1 MQVYFT
7 NKKYNFQLRY
17 IRRSIMKQK
26 YTLSIADMEINV
38 VTDQSPESVEHIV
51 GILDRKMREIALK
64 SKRCTKGEAAVLCAL
79 DFCADKI
86 RLKEEREAI
95 DEEIEDLNTKIEHLT
110 EKLELVSKNADRL
123 EKEKIRLEK
132 ENTNLR
138 NALDNAKYGSIHNEE
153 PEVAEETVEEAVE
166 EAVVEAVEEIR
177 AVEEPEEKQETPISK
192 NKKGI
197 VGKSRVGAMFDLLT
211 FTDI

>member
-1 MQVYFT
+1 
-7 NKKYNFQLRY
+7 
-17 IRRSIMKQK
+17 MKQK

-38 VTDQSPESVEHIV
+38 ITDQSPESVEHIV

-64 SKRCTKGEAAVLCAL
+64 SKRCTKNEAAVLCAL
-79 DFCADKI
+79 DLCADKI

-95 DEEIEDLNTKIEHLT
+95 DEELEELNSKLERLS
-110 EKLELVSKNADRL
+110 EKLELVSKNAERL
-123 EKEKIRLEK
+123 ERERARLEV
-132 ENTNLR
+132 ENSKLR
-138 NALDNAKYGSIHNEE
+138 SALDNVKYGSALDEE
-153 PEVAEETVEEAVE
+153 PAPVTVAAEESKIIEETVEAVE
-166 EAVVEAVEEIR
+166 DVVEDVVEEKR
-177 AVEEPEEKQETPISK
+177 EEPISK

>member
-1 MQVYFT
+1 
-7 NKKYNFQLRY
+7 
-17 IRRSIMKQK
+17 MKQK

-64 SKRCTKGEAAVLCAL
+64 SKRCTKSEAAVLCAL

-95 DEEIEDLNTKIEHLT
+95 DEEIEELNSKIEHLT
-110 EKLELVSKNADRL
+110 EKLELVVKNSDRL
-123 EKEKIRLEK
+123 EREKTRLEE
-132 ENTNLR
+132 ENIKLR
-138 NALDNAKYGSIHNEE
+138 KALDNAKYGNIHDEE
-153 PEVAEETVEEAVE
+153 PE
-166 EAVVEAVEEIR
+166 EAVVAVEETAQEVIEAVEEINE
-177 AVEEPEEKQETPISK
+177 VEEIEEKQETPISK

>member
-1 MQVYFT
+1 
-7 NKKYNFQLRY
+7 
-17 IRRSIMKQK
+17 MKQK

-64 SKRCTKGEAAVLCAL
+64 SKRCTKNEAAVLCAL
-79 DFCADKI
+79 DLCADKL

-95 DEEIEDLNTKIEHLT
+95 DEELEELNTKIEHLT
-110 EKLELVSKNADRL
+110 EKLELISKNAERL
-123 EKEKIRLEK
+123 ERERARLEV
-132 ENTNLR
+132 ENSKLR
-138 NALDNAKYGSIHNEE
+138 SALDNVKYGKILDEEPAPAAESPEE
-153 PEVAEETVEEAVE
+153 PEIIEEVIEAAEAAKTEETV
-166 EAVVEAVEEIR
+166 
-177 AVEEPEEKQETPISK
+177 PEEKQETPISK
-192 NKKGI
+192 NRKGI

>member
-1 MQVYFT
+1 
-7 NKKYNFQLRY
+7 
-17 IRRSIMKQK
+17 MKQK

-64 SKRCTKGEAAVLCAL
+64 SKRCTKNEAAVLCAL
-79 DFCADKI
+79 DFCADKL

-95 DEEIEDLNTKIEHLT
+95 DEEIDELNTKLEHLE
-110 EKLELVSKNADRL
+110 EKLELVSKNAERL
-123 EKEKIRLEK
+123 ERERARLEV
-132 ENTNLR
+132 ENSKLR
-138 NALDNAKYGSIHNEE
+138 SALDNVKYGNILDDEPSGVTAEAQAETEE
-153 PEVAEETVEEAVE
+153 PIAEVTVEETVEEV
-166 EAVVEAVEEIR
+166 ID
-177 AVEEPEEKQETPISK
+177 EKQETPISK
-192 NKKGI
+192 NKKGL